1 MQGVRDMELRDTVD
15 YMISSNPIQRLE
27 AEYLQT
33 KIRVKSLEDFLEKYK
48 NGVASLPPYTDY
60 NILHRQFQTM
70 LVYEKILEDRLKLI
84 KEEGTWI

>member
-15 YMISSNPIQRLE
+15 YMLSSNPVQKLE

-48 NGVASLPPYTDY
+48 GGIVALPPYTNY

-70 LVYEKILEDRLKLI
+70 LVYEKILEDRLNLI
-84 KEEGTWI
+84 KEAGTWI